1 MKRNEVKRGMNL
13 DDALTDLE
21 LLGCSVEN
29 VNRTG
34 EIRIRHSQLRA
45 PLVINGRR
53 KDAPRVLVVAI
64 RKLGN
69 KEN

>member
-1 MKRNEVKRGMNL
+1 MNL

-34 EIRIRHSQLRA
+34 EIRVRHPRLRA
-45 PLVINGRR
+45 PLVVNGSRGR
-53 KDAPRVLVVAI
+53 SGYVAS
-64 RKLGN
+64 GSAVAFA
-69 KEN
+69 

>member
-1 MKRNEVKRGMNL
+1 MNL

-34 EIRIRHSQLRA
+34 EIRVRHPRLRA
-45 PLVINGRR
+45 PLVVNGRR
-53 KDAPRVLVVAI
+53 KDAPRALTVAI
-64 RKLGN
+64 RKLSS